1 MKKITLL
8 KNHELAGVLH
18 LEGAVIE
25 VDDETHKYIMQSYA
39 FERAEL
45 IEIDKSQQAKLDAK
59 IELMKKRPK

>member
-39 FERAEL
+39 TERAEL
-45 IEIDKSQQAKLDAK
+45 IEIIKQEKSELDAK